1 VFLFINNVKQNDQM
15 NKLRLFIVSILFLI
29 PALVMAQHT
38 VSGTVTEQSTGS
50 PLPGVDIRISGT
62 NTGTTTDF
70 DGKYTID
77 NVADGSVLE
86 FSFMGYKT
94 QQVKVNSNQINI
106 ALVEDTETLDEVVVI
121 GYGTAKKE
129 DLTGSVNMVT
139 TKDFNKGSVNSA
151 QDLILGKVAGV
162 TVTAPSGA
170 PGEGGSINIRGL
182 SSLSLTNEPLYV
194 VDGIALDNEGV
205 GGSRNILDIINPNDI
220 ESMVILKDAS
230 STAIYGS
237 RAANGV
243 VMITTKKGKDREFS
257 FNYGTKATF
266 YHPYKTVDVLTADE
280 FRTVVLATGDAA
292 AIARLGDATTD
303 WQSQIYKDAVGYEHN
318 ISGVGTV
325 LGVPLRSSISYSNQD
340 GILKKDNF
348 ERTTASLNLSP
359 SLLDDH
365 LKMEFNTRAMYIE
378 NTFANRGAIG
388 SAIVFDPTQEV
399 YDAGSPFDGYFTWM
413 DGNYQYNLAPTNP
426 VALLNLTDDFSFVK
440 RFIGNAKFNYNLPFF
455 SDLTATLN
463 VGIDKSKSNGASI
476 TSALIPTS
484 DPSWIGTHNRYTNE
498 RNNKLLDTYLSY
510 AKQLDKHDIKLMAGY
525 SYQSFDTDN
534 YHYDDYAFQQNQ
546 DQYKFYDLSKSV
558 LLSYYGRLNY
568 KYNDEFLLTATF
580 RADASSK
587 LNPTN
592 RWGYFPS
599 AALAWNIHNEKFMAN
614 SKFDE
619 LKLRIGYGE
628 VGNVNGLAPYKYL
641 TRYAG
646 STSTANYQ
654 FGNSFYQT
662 YRPEPEN
669 KNIRWEVGKTA
680 NIGLDYSLFDR
691 RLSGSINA
699 YQKKTEDLIIW
710 ALVDPF
716 TNFGNRVE
724 TNIGD
729 MENKGIE
736 FDVNAIAIRTDD
748 VTWSFSY
755 NVAYN
760 DNKVTYMPFSQ
771 DVGGIEGGVGNTIQ
785 SHTEGESP
793 YSFLVYQQVYDA
805 DGKPIEGVYVD
816 RNNDGVINNDDKYF
830 YKDPLADIQMGL
842 STRLEVGNFDLSVT
856 SRANIGNY
864 MYNNIASSKGIPA
877 DITTLPFLTNLH
889 SDYLNTGF
897 QTHSETNL
905 LSDHYVTDAS
915 FIKIDNITMGLKF
928 PDFINKADLRVFA
941 TVQNVATFT
950 KYTGLDP
957 EIHLGVDN
965 NFYPRPRTITFGFN
979 MDF

>member
-1 VFLFINNVKQNDQM
+1 MNVFINNIKQNDQM

-29 PALVMAQHT
+29 PTLVMAQYT
-38 VSGTVTEQSTGS
+38 VTGTVTEKSTGE
-50 PLPGVDIRISGT
+50 PLPGVDIRLSGT
-62 NTGTTTDF
+62 DRGTTTDF
-70 DGKYTID
+70 DGKYSINNLT
-77 NVADGSVLE
+77 DGSVLE
-86 FSFMGYKT
+86 FSFMGFET
-94 QQVKVNSNQINI
+94 QKIKVTSKVLNV
-106 ALVEDTETLDEVVVI
+106 ALEESAEALDEVVVV

-151 QDLILGKVAGV
+151 QDLIMGKVAGV

-182 SSLSLTNEPLYV
+182 SSLSLTNQPLYV
-194 VDGIALDNEGV
+194 VDGISLDSDGV
-205 GGSRNILDIINPNDI
+205 GGSRNILDFINPNDI

-243 VMITTKKGKDREFS
+243 VMITTKKGKNKAFS

-266 YHPYKTVDVLTADE
+266 YHPYETVDVMTADE
-280 FRTVVLATGDAA
+280 FREVVIATGNAA
-292 AIARLGDATTD
+292 AIARLGEADTD
-303 WQSQIYKDAVGYEHN
+303 WQKEIYRDAVGFEHN
-318 ISGVGTV
+318 LSGIGEV
-325 LGVPLRSSISYSNQD
+325 LNVPVRASLSYSNQD
-340 GILKKDNF
+340 GILNKDNF
-348 ERTTASLNLSP
+348 ERTTASVSLTP

-365 LKMEFNTRAMYIE
+365 LKIELNARGMYIE

-388 SAIVFDPTQEV
+388 SSIVFDPTQSV
-399 YDAGSPFDGYFTWM
+399 YDASSPFDGYFTWL
-413 DGNYQYNLAPTNP
+413 DGGFQYNLAPTNP
-426 VALLNLTDDFSFVK
+426 VALLDLTDDFSFVK
-440 RFIGNAKFNYNLPFF
+440 RFVGNAKFDYKLPFF
-455 SDLTATLN
+455 ADITATLN
-463 VGIDKSKSNGASI
+463 LGLDQSRSNGASI
-476 TSALIPTS
+476 TSPLIPTA
-484 DPSWIGTHNRYTNE
+484 DPSWIGTHNTYTNE
-498 RNNKLLDTYLSY
+498 RNNKLFDSYLSY
-510 AKQLDKHDIKLMAGY
+510 SKQLEKHDIKVMAGY
-525 SYQSFDTDN
+525 SYQSFDNDN
-534 YHYDDYAFQQNQ
+534 YNYDDYKFQQGQ
-546 DQYKFYDLSKSV
+546 SVYEFYDLSKNV

-568 KYNDEFLLTATF
+568 KYNDKFLVTATL

-587 LNPTN
+587 LNPDD

-599 AALAWNIHNEKFMAN
+599 VALAWNLHNEAFMEN

-619 LKLRIGYGE
+619 LKLRVGYGE

-646 STSTANYQ
+646 STSTADYQ
-654 FGNSFYQT
+654 FGNEFYQT

-669 KNIRWEVGKTA
+669 KDIRWEIGKTI
-680 NIGLDYSLFDR
+680 NVGLDYSLFSR
-691 RLSGSINA
+691 RISGSINA

-724 TNIGD
+724 TNVGD

-736 FDVNAIAIRTDD
+736 FDINAVAIQTDD
-748 VTWSFSY
+748 VKWSISY

-760 DNKVTYMPFSQ
+760 DNTVTYMPFNQ

-785 SHTEGESP
+785 SHTEGQSP
-793 YSFLVYQQVYDA
+793 YSFLVYQQVYDT
-805 DGKPIEGVYVD
+805 DGRPIEGVYVD
-816 RNNDGVINNDDKYF
+816 RNNDGIINNDDKYF

-842 STRLEVGNFDLSVT
+842 STTLKVGNFDLSVT

-864 MYNNIASSKGIPA
+864 MYDNIASSKAIPS

-889 SDYLNTGF
+889 SDYFDTGF

-915 FIKIDNITMGLKF
+915 FIKIDNITMGLRF
-928 PDFINKADLRVFA
+928 PDFIEKADLRVFA

-950 KYTGLDP
+950 KYAGLDP
-957 EIHLGVDN
+957 EIHLGIDN
-965 NFYPRPRTITFGFN
+965 NFYPRPRTFTFGFN